1 MARENRVV
9 GARNP
14 SKMPCLYMP
23 QNPRP
28 RRTTQPILTKPKGQ
42 LGATTSSRPTPA
54 VLTPIR
60 TSLIVPPHRN
70 LSRSKIEKKVV
81 FRPPRSTGLA
91 PHNHHLNN
99 HAKWSCGHDRRLTCS
114 TQPPLW
120 PLSACQWDFRTKTKR
135 QTPKSPTAFHRNRPS
150 PPPPK

>member
-60 TSLIVPPHRN
+60 TSLIIPPHGN

-114 TQPPLW
+114 PTPLLW
-120 PLSACQWDFRTKTKR
+120 PLPMYYREIPHQNKKANHKIPHRVPQ
-135 QTPKSPTAFHRNRPS
+135 KSPLTATT
-150 PPPPK
+150 

>member
-1 MARENRVV
+1 VARENRVV

-42 LGATTSSRPTPA
+42 LGVTTSSRPTPA

-60 TSLIVPPHRN
+60 TSLIIPPHRN

-99 HAKWSCGHDRRLTCS
+99 HAKSSCGHDWRFTCS
-114 TQPPLW
+114 TQPPPVAFIGVPLGFPHQNKKANQYMHVHHAVVCGDEYCLW
-120 PLSACQWDFRTKTKR
+120 
-135 QTPKSPTAFHRNRPS
+135 
-150 PPPPK
+150 